1 MGREKF
7 IYNTQTL
14 RYEKVEVSLKEQLL
28 KAFGFL
34 CAVAVTG
41 VLFTLLVWKFFPSPK
56 EAYVRWELNTMEPG
70 ESMWVAPEDARS
82 AKQAVRQ
89 RAKALGVN
97 EFIVQKL
104 EWGSSYRITRLEPP
118 QLRGLRSHGGG

>member
-1 MGREKF
+1 MIEA
-7 IYNTQTL
+7 
-14 RYEKVEVSLKEQLL
+14 EVDIRPDSPVLAEVLEL
-28 KAFGFL
+28 VNAF
-34 CAVAVTG
+34 TEMI
-41 VLFTLLVWKFFPSPK
+41 FPSPK